1 MINSE
6 LHLEEEPK
14 PHKCSCSAT
23 PRFTYNGLL
32 WTVKC
37 PRCFDFESGWSAL
50 GTINAWNRRIDKEGG
65 GKDG

>member
-14 PHKCSCSAT
+14 PHKCSCGVT

-32 WTVKC
+32 WMVEC
-37 PRCFDFESGWSAL
+37 PKCFDFESGWSAL
-50 GTINAWNRRIDKEGG
+50 GTINAWNRRADTEGG
-65 GKDG
+65 GEDG